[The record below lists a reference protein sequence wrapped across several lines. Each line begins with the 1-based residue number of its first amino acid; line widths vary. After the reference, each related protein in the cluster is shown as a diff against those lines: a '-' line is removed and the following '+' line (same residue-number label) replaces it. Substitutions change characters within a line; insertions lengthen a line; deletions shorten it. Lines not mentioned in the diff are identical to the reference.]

1 MLTAT
6 CTNVGE
12 KAMQKRARD
21 FLIGLFFSLL
31 ILQQAYLRF
40 WLFQHFCSE
49 TIQGLFYGYDLIVN
63 LLCMGQLK
71 YRYLLTVYNSEAF
84 Q

>member
-49 TIQGLFYGYDLIVN
+49 TIQGLFYGYDLIVWI
-63 LLCMGQLK
+63 CQF
-71 YRYLLTVYNSEAF
+71 TVYGATKVQVPPNF
-84 Q
+84 I

>member
-49 TIQGLFYGYDLIVN
+49 TIQGLFYGYDLIVWIR
-63 LLCMGQLK
+63 QF
-71 YRYLLTVYNSEAF
+71 TVYGATKVQVPPNCI
-84 Q
+84 

>member
-49 TIQGLFYGYDLIVN
+49 TIQGLFYGYDLIVWI
-63 LLCMGQLK
+63 CQF
-71 YRYLLTVYNSEAF
+71 TVYWATKVQVPPNCI
-84 Q
+84 